1 MKLVMYWYVIHAKVD
16 RGSKIVKFFNSQ
28 EGADAFIPKI
38 EKWHNVKSVK
48 DYVIKDLYPDYVFVK
63 SDMDNEAF
71 NKKFKEFFES
81 IEGFGELLEYEGV
94 YALKDAEQDLMEKL
108 FNGGHII
115 KRSIGNIVDKKLIV
129 DTGPLL
135 GLDDLV
141 IKINR
146 HHRVATLQTE
156 FFDKKIMVPLEV
168 ISKS

>member
-28 EGADAFIPKI
+28 KGVDAFIPKI

-94 YALKDAEQDLMEKL
+94 YALKDTEQDLMEKL

-129 DTGPLL
+129 D
-135 GLDDLV
+135 
-141 IKINR
+141 R
-146 HHRVATLQTE
+146 
-156 FFDKKIMVPLEV
+156 
-168 ISKS
+168 

>member
-1 MKLVMYWYVIHAKVD
+1 MYWYVIHAKVD

-28 EGADAFIPKI
+28 KGVDAFIPKI
-38 EKWHNVKSVK
+38 EKWHN
-48 DYVIKDLYPDYVFVK
+48 VK

-94 YALKDAEQDLMEKL
+94 YALKDTEQDLMEKL

-141 IKINR
+141 VKINR

>member
-1 MKLVMYWYVIHAKVD
+1 
-16 RGSKIVKFFNSQ
+16 
-28 EGADAFIPKI
+28 
-38 EKWHNVKSVK
+38 
-48 DYVIKDLYPDYVFVK
+48 
-63 SDMDNEAF
+63 
-71 NKKFKEFFES
+71 
-81 IEGFGELLEYEGV
+81 
-94 YALKDAEQDLMEKL
+94 MEKL